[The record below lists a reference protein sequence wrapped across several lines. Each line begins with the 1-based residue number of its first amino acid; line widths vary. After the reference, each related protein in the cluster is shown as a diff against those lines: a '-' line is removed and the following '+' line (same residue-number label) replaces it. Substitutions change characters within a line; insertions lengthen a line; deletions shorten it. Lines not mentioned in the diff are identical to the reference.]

1 MARFD
6 WYQGTVPGQVD
17 DVCRALEV
25 VAGGRGAW
33 EALAAAPHGYAFGRR
48 LVDADGPVARVWWGG
63 MHKAPH
69 VVSSGEAAP
78 VVAGVLREQFPGH
91 TVSRAD
97 VCQDYAEP
105 EAYERLQGIALGIAK
120 ERGVKVGT
128 AGDHLLTM
136 RGRTLYL
143 GAVSSHT
150 RLRLYDK
157 ADELRAQFARD
168 PVRLAEVPDELARLE
183 VQVRP
188 HTPQAKAA
196 AATVEPMVLMG
207 SAAWTRELMRQVAG
221 LELEP
226 FEARR
231 PWRQADD
238 DRAYASLLGQYGGM
252 LRRVCADLGSWDMV
266 GRQIG
271 YDLAERDRVKGLAP

>member
-6 WYQGTVPGQVD
+6 WYQGTVPGEVEAICQ
-17 DVCRALEV
+17 ALQQGA
-25 VAGGRGAW
+25 AGFRGAW
-33 EALAAAPHGYAFGRR
+33 EPLPTAPHGYAFGRR
-48 LVDADGPVARVWWGG
+48 LVDAEGPCARVWWGG
-63 MHKAPH
+63 MHQAPH
-69 VVSSGEAAP
+69 VVSSGESAP
-78 VVAGVLREQFPGH
+78 LVAGVLRQHFPDH

-97 VCQDYAEP
+97 VCIDYAEP
-105 EAYERLQGIALGIAK
+105 GAYERLQGITLGIA
-120 ERGVKVGT
+120 EARRVKVGT

-143 GAVSSHT
+143 GATSSHT

-157 ADELRAQFARD
+157 ADELREQFARD
-168 PVRLAEVPDELARLE
+168 PVRLAEVPPQLARLE

-196 AATVEPMVLMG
+196 AASVEPMALMG
-207 SAAWTRELMRQVAG
+207 SAAWTRELMHQVAG

-226 FEARR
+226 FEVAR

-238 DRAYASLLGQYGGM
+238 DRAYAALLAQYGG
-252 LRRVCADLGSWDMV
+252 LLQRVCADLGTWDMV

-271 YDLAERDRVKGLAP
+271 HDLAERAKRRM